1 MPTTA
6 LVTGAARGLG
16 RQIAVTLARQG
27 YAVAVVDTDFGGYA
41 EFAEYDAASGSV
53 VDELRAIGVPVL
65 AVEASTTDVA
75 AMAAFGAQVLDT
87 WGSLDA
93 LVCNAGGG
101 SGGFGENTAATIDLA
116 ALDDVLR
123 RNLHGTI
130 ATVQAALPALRA
142 AAGPAIVTMGSLT
155 GVVPSPQGAY
165 AHYGITKAAVMHYTR
180 YLANELAPEGIRV
193 NCVAPGL
200 ISTGRLRQRL
210 SEQPEREA
218 AFDGKLGTPE
228 EVAEAVRYLISP
240 ATAHMSGQVLQL
252 WPPDAR

>member
-1 MPTTA
+1 MSRTA
-6 LVTGAARGLG
+6 LVTGAARGIG
-16 RQIAVTLARQG
+16 RQIAVTLAQEG
-27 YAVAVVDTDFGGYA
+27 FAVAVVDADFDGYREYA
-41 EFAEYDAASGSV
+41 EADGSV
-53 VDELRAIGVPVL
+53 VDELAAIGVPVI
-65 AVEASTTDVA
+65 AVQASTTDVA
-75 AMAAFGAQVLDT
+75 AMDALGARIGEE
-87 WGSLDA
+87 WGQLDA

-101 SGGFGENTAATIDLA
+101 TGGFDENTAATIDLT

-130 ATVQAALPALRA
+130 ATIQACLPALRRA
-142 AAGPAIVTMGSLT
+142 TSPAIVTMGSLT
-155 GVVPSPQGAY
+155 GVVPSPTGGY

-200 ISTGRLRQRL
+200 VSTGRLKVRL

-218 AFDGKLGTPE
+218 AFEGKLGTPE
-228 EVAEAVRYLISP
+228 EVAEAVRYLVSP

>member
-1 MPTTA
+1 MLTA
-6 LVTGAARGLG
+6 LVTGAARGIG
-16 RQIAVTLARQG
+16 RQIAIALAREG
-27 YAVAVVDTDFGGYA
+27 YALAVVDTDFGGYQ
-41 EFAEYDAASGSV
+41 EFGEADRPV
-53 VDELRAIGVPVL
+53 VDELRALGVPVI
-65 AVEASTTDVA
+65 AVEASTTDLD
-75 AMAAFGAQVLDT
+75 AMNAL
-87 WGSLDA
+87 GSRIEEEWSQLDA

-101 SGGFGENTAATIDLA
+101 SGGFDENSASTIDFA

-130 ATVQAALPALRA
+130 ATVQAALPSLRKA
-142 AAGPAIVTMGSLT
+142 TRPAIVTMGSLT
-155 GVVPSPQGAY
+155 GVVPGPQGGY

-200 ISTGRLRQRL
+200 ISTGRLKVRL

-218 AFDGKLGTPE
+218 AFEGKLGTPE
-228 EVAEAVRYLISP
+228 EVAEAVRYLVSP

-252 WPPDAR
+252 WLPNAR